1 MTERVKKYLEFHL
14 SRSYRQNR
22 KDVDFSLEK
31 YKNLDENLYAAEV
44 FSACAESEE
53 PLFYENYIFGF
64 NRGCVIKAED
74 AKAWKIDNITP
85 NYSTLID
92 NGTENIRK
100 RINSYM
106 TVADEKQN
114 NFYAAVLKVLDS
126 FEKLA
131 DRYKAAAKEQ
141 GKTELYSALCKVPR
155 KAASTFYEAC
165 LYQKMIT
172 FMLRLINPWHITL
185 GRFDQYMYKYFLAD
199 KEKGKST
206 EELFEILELYFISL
220 NFDTDIYGGVQ
231 QGDNGQSL
239 VLGGYDLD
247 GMDAFNELSELCI
260 NASCELC
267 LIDPKINL
275 RVSKK
280 TPRERYQL
288 ATKLTKMGL
297 GFPQYSNDDIVIPA
311 LIKLGYAPEDAA
323 NYSVAA
329 CWEFIVPGKGL
340 DVPNAENICV
350 PRHVNNAIIKS
361 LKASDTF
368 EDLLKAAEDEIGDY
382 IEHMIEDKRINR
394 SYTVYQNHPFLS
406 LMVDGCIEQGTD
418 LKYVKGCYRNFGS
431 HSTGLSV
438 AADALA
444 AVKKVIYEDKT
455 VDKDRL
461 LAALKTDYEK
471 DPELRNLLISCPKVG
486 NDDNYADSLM
496 VHIMKFIA
504 KKLNRRPNGH
514 GGIWRSAT
522 GSAQNYYYAAKDDPA
537 TADGRKA
544 YTPYPSSYS
553 PTLTAKLS
561 GPLSVIRSFTK
572 PDLTESCNGG
582 PLTMEV
588 HDNVFRNLEGEG
600 KVADMV
606 KLFIDMGGHQLQ
618 LNAINRERLLDAQ
631 KHPENYP
638 NLVVRVWGW
647 SGYFVE
653 LDPAFQNHI
662 ISRTN
667 FTF

>member
-1 MTERVKKYLEFHL
+1 
-14 SRSYRQNR
+14 
-22 KDVDFSLEK
+22 
-31 YKNLDENLYAAEV
+31 
-44 FSACAESEE
+44 
-53 PLFYENYIFGF
+53 
-64 NRGCVIKAED
+64 
-74 AKAWKIDNITP
+74 
-85 NYSTLID
+85 
-92 NGTENIRK
+92 
-100 RINSYM
+100 
-106 TVADEKQN
+106 
-114 NFYAAVLKVLDS
+114 
-126 FEKLA
+126 
-131 DRYKAAAKEQ
+131 
-141 GKTELYSALCKVPR
+141 
-155 KAASTFYEAC
+155 
-165 LYQKMIT
+165 
-172 FMLRLINPWHITL
+172 
-185 GRFDQYMYKYFLAD
+185 
-199 KEKGKST
+199 
-206 EELFEILELYFISL
+206 
-220 NFDTDIYGGVQ
+220 
-231 QGDNGQSL
+231 
-239 VLGGYDLD
+239 
-247 GMDAFNELSELCI
+247 
-260 NASCELC
+260 
-267 LIDPKINL
+267 
-275 RVSKK
+275 
-280 TPRERYQL
+280 
-288 ATKLTKMGL
+288 
-297 GFPQYSNDDIVIPA
+297 
-311 LIKLGYAPEDAA
+311 
-323 NYSVAA
+323 
-329 CWEFIVPGKGL
+329 
-340 DVPNAENICV
+340 
-350 PRHVNNAIIKS
+350 
-361 LKASDTF
+361 
-368 EDLLKAAEDEIGDY
+368 
-382 IEHMIEDKRINR
+382 
-394 SYTVYQNHPFLS
+394 
-406 LMVDGCIEQGTD
+406 MVDGCIEQGTD

-631 KHPENYP
+631 AHPENYP